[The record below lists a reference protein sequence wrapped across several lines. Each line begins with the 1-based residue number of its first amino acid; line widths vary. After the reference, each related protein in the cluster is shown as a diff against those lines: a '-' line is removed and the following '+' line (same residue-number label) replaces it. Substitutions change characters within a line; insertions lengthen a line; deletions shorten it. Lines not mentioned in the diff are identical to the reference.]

1 MRGSRE
7 VEALTVEDLAI
18 IVGLAENWEGA
29 AMRNEYNSPQCFFT
43 KGMIEGYL
51 EAATGERW
59 DAEEVE
65 CLAMG
70 SERCAFIIQKRV

>member
-1 MRGSRE
+1 
-7 VEALTVEDLAI
+7 V
-18 IVGLAENWEGA
+18 
-29 AMRNEYNSPQCFFT
+29 
-43 KGMIEGYL
+43 IEGYL

-70 SERCAFIIQKRV
+70 SERCAFIIQRRA